1 MRRLTGLTRRKGG
14 WALMWALADGQPVLL
29 RPTGSFRWAFSR
41 STRTSP
47 TPQPARRCRAC
58 GRCRSGAALR
68 RRAAAPLSSNALS
81 TLESAYADDSWDV
94 PTAPYDRDDLQ
105 RIGSRLVQDQVIS
118 HRPEQDGTSLR
129 QVFALVP
136 RAGIATQG
144 LKCAHELSEDLPG
157 NSVRSLL
164 PVVVPNLE
172 KVLLSSRR
180 ENVAA
185 HPALRVASRESRS
198 SIRPCMKGSP
208 STVSPC

>member
-1 MRRLTGLTRRKGG
+1 MRRLTGLPRHKGG
-14 WALMWALADGQPVLL
+14 WALTNVGRWLTANQFFCGPPVLFGG
-29 RPTGSFRWAFSR
+29 PFPR

-68 RRAAAPLSSNALS
+68 
-81 TLESAYADDSWDV
+81 LESASADESWNV

-105 RIGSRLVQDQVIS
+105 RIGSRLVQNQVIS
-118 HRPEQDGTSLR
+118 HRPEKDGPSLR

-136 RAGIATQG
+136 RAGSATQE
-144 LKCAHELSEDLPG
+144 LKCTHELSEDLPG
-157 NSVRSLL
+157 NSVPSLL

-172 KVLLSSRR
+172 EVLLSSWR

-198 SIRPCMKGSP
+198 LIRPCMKVSP
-208 STVSPC
+208 STASLW